1 MLRIV
6 TCLTGE
12 HAWPLVAL
20 AVGVCL
26 VTSVTAVL
34 LFHRALSTQ
43 GGTRARWIAGAG
55 AAAGCGIWATH
66 FIATLACDPG
76 SAITYDLTLTIGSLL
91 ITVALTVAGLSVA
104 SSARALAAPVGGVII
119 GVGLAATHY
128 TGMASLEFSSQVT
141 WSADLIVAS
150 IVAGLVFAAA
160 AMAMAVRGHSP
171 RNTLVA
177 AILLTLAVLLH
188 HFIAMSAAQIIP
200 GVAYTVDASG
210 LSETMLAM
218 LIAAIAFAV
227 LGVSIIGAIMDR
239 RLSEKNSQLGTAL
252 DHMNHGLMMFDQESR
267 VILCNQ
273 RYIELYRLPA
283 GAIKAGMS
291 LRDVV
296 DVRIAHGV
304 FDVDLER
311 YCADVLGMVAHGAA
325 FKRTVEM
332 RDGRTISVANEP
344 LPNGGWVAT
353 HQDTTEEK
361 RREASFR
368 FLFDNNPIPMWVW
381 DHATLRFLAVNNAAL
396 EQYGHDREHFLTL
409 TVRDVKRSANWESID
424 AVVRGDESKL
434 REGYTSQH
442 VKADGSLIEVAI
454 YGRVMEYEG
463 RPASLVAAID
473 VTERKHTEDE
483 LRQTREFLDGIVENV
498 PMTVVVKNA
507 SDLSYVLVNRR
518 AEEQFGRKRADVI
531 GKTAQDVFP
540 KETADRLDARD
551 REMLAAR
558 REVFF
563 DTHPVTTPAKGARF
577 HTSRRLPILDAN
589 GEPRYLLTVI
599 EDVTER
605 KLQEDELRRTRA
617 FLDTV
622 VENIP
627 VALSVKDTREFRYA
641 LVNRAAEKFFGLS
654 SEEMIGKRADELFP
668 KQAGDA
674 FAILDRQAVETDG
687 VCVVDEQV
695 VETPRNGTRLVD
707 IKKFVVRDADGKA
720 EYLLSLSEDVTERK
734 RAQDRIAHLAEH
746 DLLTDLPNRAAFNEK
761 LAAEVE
767 RAAASGISFAILC
780 IGLDRFREV
789 NDVFGHATG
798 DAALRAVAER
808 LREAANGSYLARI
821 GGDEFIIIVA
831 GQNAHSAESVVA
843 ALMRSVADTDIEIGE
858 QRLRI
863 GLSIGIAV
871 YPSGA
876 KDADTLLANAD
887 VALCRAKAEGRGSIR
902 FFEAVMDERLREKR
916 TLQQELRAAIEH
928 GELALHYQPQ
938 ARISG
943 EISGF
948 EALVRW
954 HHPIRGLIPPGSFVP
969 LAEESGL
976 IVAMSEW
983 IMREGCREAASW
995 PRPLQIA
1002 INLSPIQFRHGDLP
1016 AQVHQ
1021 ILLETGL
1028 APHRLELEVTEG
1040 VLIDDFSRALSILL
1054 RLKTLG
1060 VRIAMDDFGTG
1071 YSSLSYLQA
1080 FPFDK
1085 IKIDRTFIANLG
1097 DNQHS
1102 AAIVRAVLGLGRGM
1116 NIPVVAEGVETPE
1129 QLAFLASESCEEVQ
1143 GYLIG
1148 RPAPIDTYAGVV
1160 GREAAKTKSKL
1171 RVVTG

>member
-6 TCLTGE
+6 TCLTAE
-12 HAWPLVAL
+12 HAWPLLAL

-34 LFHRALSTQ
+34 LFHRARSTHA
-43 GGTRARWIAGAG
+43 GARARWIVGAG
-55 AAAGCGIWATH
+55 IAAGCGIWATH
-66 FIATLACDPG
+66 FIATLAYDPG
-76 SAITYDLTLTIGSLL
+76 IAITYDLTLTIGSLL
-91 ITVALTVAGLSVA
+91 IGVALTVAGLAAA
-104 SSARALAAPVGGVII
+104 SAAGALAAPVGGAII

-128 TGMASLEFSSQVT
+128 TGMASLELSGRIV
-141 WSADLIVAS
+141 WSVGLIIAS
-150 IVAGLVFAAA
+150 ILAGLLLAAA
-160 AMAMAVRGHSP
+160 AMSVAVRGGSL

-177 AILLTLAVLLH
+177 ALLLALAILLH
-188 HFIAMSAAQIIP
+188 HITGMSAALIAP
-200 GVAYTVDASG
+200 DAAYAAGSSG
-210 LSETMLAM
+210 LSEAMLAM

-227 LGVSIIGAIMDR
+227 LGVSLIGAIMDR
-239 RLSEKNSQLGTAL
+239 RLAEKNSQLGTAL

-267 VILCNQ
+267 VIMCNQ
-273 RYIELYRLPA
+273 RYIDLYRLPA
-283 GAIKAGMS
+283 DAIKAGMS

-296 DVRIAHGV
+296 DTRIAHGR
-304 FDVDLER
+304 FAGDPER
-311 YCADVLGMVAHGAA
+311 YCADVLGMVAHGKA
-325 FKRTVEM
+325 FKRTTEVQD
-332 RDGRTISVANEP
+332 RIISVANEP
-344 LPNGGWVAT
+344 LPRGGWVAT
-353 HQDTTEEK
+353 HQDITEEK
-361 RREASFR
+361 QRESSFR

-381 DHATLRFLAVNNAAL
+381 EHATLRFLAVNNAAL
-396 EQYGHDREHFLTL
+396 AQYGHDREHFLTL
-409 TVRDVKRSANWESID
+409 TIGDVKRSANWDSIN
-424 AVVRGDESKL
+424 AVVRGDESGL

-442 VKADGSLIEVAI
+442 VRADGSLIEVAV
-454 YGRVMEYEG
+454 YGCAMEYEG
-463 RPASLVAAID
+463 RPASLVAAVD
-473 VTERKHTEDE
+473 VTERKRAEDE
-483 LRQTREFLDGIVENV
+483 LRQTREFLDGIIENV

-507 SDLSYVLVNRR
+507 SDLSYALINRR
-518 AEEQFGRKRADVI
+518 AEEQFGRKRTDVI
-531 GKTAQDVFP
+531 GKTARDVFP
-540 KETADRLDARD
+540 KETADLLEMRD

-558 REVFF
+558 HEMFF
-563 DTHPVTTPAKGARF
+563 DTHPVTTPTKGARF
-577 HTSRRLPILDAN
+577 HTSRRLPILGADGA
-589 GEPRYLLTVI
+589 PRYLLTVI

-605 KLQEDELRRTRA
+605 KLQEDELRRTRTL
-617 FLDTV
+617 LDTV
-622 VENIP
+622 VENMP
-627 VALSVKDTREFRYA
+627 VMLSVKDTKEFRYEV
-641 LVNRAAEKFFGLS
+641 VNRAAEKLFGLT
-654 SEEMIGKRADELFP
+654 SEEMIGKSAADLFP
-668 KQAGDA
+668 RQAVDT
-674 FAILDRQAVETDG
+674 FAILDRQAVESEG
-687 VCVVDEQV
+687 MCVVNEQV

-707 IKKFVVRDADGKA
+707 IKKLVVRDADGNA
-720 EYLLSLSEDVTERK
+720 EYLLTLSEDVTERR
-734 RAQDRIAHLAEH
+734 RAAERIEHLAQH

-767 RAAASGISFAILC
+767 RAAASGASLAVLC

-808 LREAANGSYLARI
+808 LRESANGSYLARI
-821 GGDEFIIIVA
+821 GGDEFMIVVS
-831 GQNAHSAESVVA
+831 GQDAHAAEAIAA
-843 ALMRSVADTDIEIGE
+843 ALMQSVATTDIEVGE

-916 TLQQELRAAIEH
+916 ALQQELRAAIEH

-954 HHPIRGLIPPGSFVP
+954 HHPIRGLIQPGSFVP

-983 IMREGCREAASW
+983 ILREGCREAASW

-1129 QLAFLASESCEEVQ
+1129 QLAFLARESCEEVQ

-1148 RPAPIDTYAGVV
+1148 RPAPIDTYADVL
-1160 GREAAKTKSKL
+1160 GRKTAKAAKLK
-1171 RVVTG
+1171 VVNA

>member
-6 TCLTGE
+6 TCLTTE

-20 AVGVCL
+20 AVGLCL
-26 VTSVTAVL
+26 ATSVTAIL

-43 GGTRARWIAGAG
+43 RGTRAQWIVGAG

-76 SAITYDLTLTIGSLL
+76 IANSYDLALTIGSLL

-104 SSARALAAPVGGVII
+104 SSARALAAPVGGAVI

-128 TGMASLEFSSQVT
+128 TGMASLELSGKIA
-141 WSADLIVAS
+141 WSADIIIAS

-160 AMAMAVRGHSP
+160 AMSVAVRGHSL
-171 RNTLVA
+171 RNTLLA
-177 AILLTLAVLLH
+177 AILLTLAVLSH
-188 HFIAMSAAQIIP
+188 HFIAMSAAQVIP
-200 GVAYTVDASG
+200 GAAYTIDASG
-210 LSETMLAM
+210 LPEIMLAM
-218 LIAAIAFAV
+218 LIAAVAFAV
-227 LGVSIIGAIMDR
+227 LGVSITGAIMDR

-252 DHMNHGLMMFDQESR
+252 DHMNHGLMMFDQERR

-296 DVRIAHGV
+296 NARLVHGSFV
-304 FDVDLER
+304 GDPER
-311 YCADVLGMVAHGAA
+311 YCTDVLSMVAHGTA
-325 FKRTVEM
+325 FKRTTEM
-332 RDGRTISVANEP
+332 QGRTISVANEP
-344 LPNGGWVAT
+344 LPGGGWVAT
-353 HQDTTEEK
+353 HLDITEEK
-361 RREASFR
+361 RRESSFR

-396 EQYGHDREHFLTL
+396 EQYGYDREHFLTL
-409 TVRDVKRSANWESID
+409 TVGDVKRSANWDSID
-424 AVVRGDESKL
+424 TVVRGDERKL

-463 RPASLVAAID
+463 RPASLVAAVD
-473 VTERKHTEDE
+473 VTERKHAEDE

-531 GKTAQDVFP
+531 GKTAQAVFP
-540 KETADRLDARD
+540 KETADRLEARD
-551 REMLAAR
+551 REMLATR
-558 REVFF
+558 REAFF

-589 GEPRYLLTVI
+589 GEPRFLLTVI
-599 EDVTER
+599 DDVTER

-627 VALSVKDTREFRYA
+627 VALSVKDTKEFRYA
-641 LVNRAAEKFFGLS
+641 LVNRAAEEFFGLT
-654 SEEMIGKRADELFP
+654 SEEMIGKSAAELFP
-668 KQAGDA
+668 QQAVDTFSA
-674 FAILDRQAVETDG
+674 LDREAVETAG
-687 VCVVDEQV
+687 VCEVNEQL
-695 VETPRNGTRLVD
+695 VETPRNGTRLID

-734 RAQDRIAHLAEH
+734 RAQDRIAHLAGH

-767 RAAASGISFAILC
+767 RAAAAGTSFAVLC

-798 DAALRAVAER
+798 DAALRAVADR
-808 LREAANGSYLARI
+808 LCEAADGSYLARI
-821 GGDEFIIIVA
+821 GGDEFIIIVS
-831 GQNAHSAESVVA
+831 GENAHAAETVAA

-858 QRLRI
+858 QRVRI

-876 KDADTLLANAD
+876 RDADTLLANAD

-916 TLQQELRAAIEH
+916 ALQQELRAAIEH

-954 HHPIRGLIPPGSFVP
+954 HHPIRGLIQPGSFVP

-983 IMREGCREAASW
+983 ILREGCREAASW

-1085 IKIDRTFIANLG
+1085 IKIDRTFNANLG

-1129 QLAFLASESCEEVQ
+1129 QLAFLARESCEEVQ

-1160 GREAAKTKSKL
+1160 GREVAKTAKTIL
-1171 RVVTG
+1171 RIVNA

>member
-6 TCLTGE
+6 TCLTAE

-20 AVGVCL
+20 AVSVCL
-26 VTSVTAVL
+26 VASLTAVL
-34 LFHRALSTQ
+34 LFHRALSRH
-43 GGTRARWIAGAG
+43 GGTRARWIVGAG

-66 FIATLACDPG
+66 FIATLAYDPG
-76 SAITYDLTLTIGSLL
+76 IAIAYDLTLTIVSLL
-91 ITVALTVAGLSVA
+91 IAVVLTVAGLAVA
-104 SSARALAAPVGGVII
+104 SSAGTLAAPAGGAVI
-119 GVGLAATHY
+119 GTGLAATHY
-128 TGMASLEFSSQVT
+128 TGMASLELSGQIA
-141 WSADLIVAS
+141 WSADLIIAS
-150 IVAGLVFAAA
+150 IIAGLLFAAA
-160 AMAMAVRGHSP
+160 AMRVAARGRNLP
-171 RNTLVA
+171 NTLVA
-177 AILLTLAVLLH
+177 AILLTLAVLSH
-188 HFIAMSAAQIIP
+188 HFIGMGAALVIP
-200 GVAYTVDASG
+200 GPGYTVDASG
-210 LSETMLAM
+210 LSATMLAM

-227 LGVSIIGAIMDR
+227 LGVSLIGAIMDR

-252 DHMNHGLMMFDQESR
+252 DHMNQGLMMFDQAHR

-273 RYIELYRLPA
+273 RYIDLYRLPA

-291 LRDVV
+291 LREVIGA
-296 DVRIAHGV
+296 RMIHGS
-304 FDVDLER
+304 FDGDPER
-311 YCADVLGMVAHGAA
+311 YCADVLDTVAHGTA
-325 FKRTVEM
+325 FKRTIAM
-332 RDGRTISVANEP
+332 QNRTISVANEP
-344 LPNGGWVAT
+344 LPGGGWVAT
-353 HQDTTEEK
+353 HQDITEEK
-361 RREASFR
+361 RRESSFR

-396 EQYGHDREHFLTL
+396 AQYGHDREHFLTL
-409 TVRDVKRSANWESID
+409 TVGDVKQSANWESID
-424 AVVRGDESKL
+424 AVVRGDEKKL

-442 VKADGSLIEVAI
+442 VRADGSLIEVAI

-473 VTERKHTEDE
+473 VTERKHAEDE
-483 LRQTREFLDGIVENV
+483 LRQTREFLDGIIENV

-507 SDLSYVLVNRR
+507 SDLTYVLINRR

-531 GKTAQDVFP
+531 GKTAQAVFP
-540 KETADRLDARD
+540 RETADRLEARD
-551 REMLAAR
+551 REMLAAG
-558 REVFF
+558 RETFF

-589 GEPRYLLTVI
+589 GAPRYLLTVI
-599 EDVTER
+599 DDVTER

-627 VALSVKDTREFRYA
+627 VALSVKDTKELRYA
-641 LVNRAAEKFFGLS
+641 LVNRAAEEFFGLS
-654 SEEMIGKRADELFP
+654 SEEMIGKSAAELFP
-668 KQAGDA
+668 QQAIDA
-674 FAILDRQAVETDG
+674 FSALDRQAMETAG
-687 VCVVDEQV
+687 ICAADEQV

-707 IKKFVVRDADGKA
+707 IKKFVVRDADGNA
-720 EYLLSLSEDVTERK
+720 EYLLSLSEDVTERR
-734 RAQDRIAHLAEH
+734 RAAERIEHLAQH
-746 DLLTDLPNRAAFNEK
+746 DLLTDLPNRAVFNKK

-767 RAAASGISFAILC
+767 RAAASGASFAVLC

-789 NDVFGHATG
+789 NDVFGHAIG
-798 DAALRAVAER
+798 DEALRAVAER
-808 LREAANGSYLARI
+808 LREAADGSYLARI
-821 GGDEFIIIVA
+821 GGDEFMIIA
-831 GQNAHSAESVVA
+831 SGQQAHAAETIA
-843 ALMRSVADTDIEIGE
+843 ATLMRSVADTDIDIGE

-902 FFEAVMDERLREKR
+902 FFEALMDERLREKR
-916 TLQQELRAAIEH
+916 ALQQELRAAIEH

-954 HHPIRGLIPPGSFVP
+954 HHPIRGLIPPASFVP

-983 IMREGCREAASW
+983 ILREGCREAASW

-1085 IKIDRTFIANLG
+1085 IKIDRTFIANLS
-1097 DNQHS
+1097 DNHHS

-1129 QLAFLASESCEEVQ
+1129 QLAFLARESCEEVQ

-1160 GREAAKTKSKL
+1160 GRKAAKTTPTKL
-1171 RVVTG
+1171 KVVAG

>member
-1 MLRIV
+1 MLRIL
-6 TCLTGE
+6 TCLTGQ

-20 AVGVCL
+20 AAGVCL

-34 LFHRALSTQ
+34 LFHRALSTH
-43 GGTRARWIAGAG
+43 GGTRARWIVGAG

-66 FIATLACDPG
+66 FIATLGYDPG
-76 SAITYDLTLTIGSLL
+76 VAITYDLTLTIASLL
-91 ITVALTVAGLSVA
+91 IAVALTVAGLAVA
-104 SSARALAAPVGGVII
+104 SSATAPAAAIGGAII
-119 GVGLAATHY
+119 GAGVAATHY
-128 TGMASLEFSSQVT
+128 TGMASLELSGQIA
-141 WSADLIVAS
+141 WSADLIIAS
-150 IVAGLVFAAA
+150 IVAGLAFAAV
-160 AMAMAVRGHSP
+160 AMSMAVRGRSLQ
-171 RNTLVA
+171 NTLA
-177 AILLTLAVLLH
+177 AALLLALAVLSH
-188 HFIAMSAAQIIP
+188 HFVGMSAALVIP
-200 GVAYTVDASG
+200 GAAYTVDASS
-210 LSETMLAM
+210 LSATMLAM

-227 LGVSIIGAIMDR
+227 LGASLIGAIMDR

-273 RYIELYRLPA
+273 RYIDLYRLPA
-283 GAIKAGMS
+283 GAITAGMS
-291 LRDVV
+291 LREVV
-296 DVRIAHGV
+296 DARGANGT
-304 FDVDLER
+304 FDGDPER
-311 YCADVLGMVAHGAA
+311 YCADVLSMVAHGAA

-344 LPNGGWVAT
+344 LPSGGWVAT
-353 HQDTTEEK
+353 HQDITEEK
-361 RREASFR
+361 RRESSFR

-396 EQYGHDREHFLTL
+396 AQYGHDREHFLTM
-409 TVRDVKRSANWESID
+409 TVGDVKRSSNWESVN
-424 AVVRGDESKL
+424 AVVHGDESGL

-442 VKADGSLIEVAI
+442 VKADGSLIEAAI
-454 YGRVMEYEG
+454 YGRAMEYEG

-473 VTERKHTEDE
+473 ITERKHAEDE
-483 LRQTREFLDGIVENV
+483 LRQTREFLDGVIENV

-507 SDLSYVLVNRR
+507 SDLSYVLINRR

-540 KETADRLDARD
+540 KETADRLEARD

-558 REVFF
+558 REMFF
-563 DTHPVTTPAKGARF
+563 DTHAVTTPAKGARF
-577 HTSRRLPILDAN
+577 HTSSRLPILDAK
-589 GEPRYLLTVI
+589 GAPRYLLIVI
-599 EDVTER
+599 DDVTER
-605 KLQEDELRRTRA
+605 KLQEDDLRRTRT
-617 FLDTV
+617 FLDTI
-622 VENIP
+622 VENMP
-627 VALSVKDTREFRYA
+627 AMLAVKDAKELRYA
-641 LVNRAAEKFFGLS
+641 LVNRATEKFFGLT
-654 SEEMIGKRADELFP
+654 SEEMIGKRAEDLFP
-668 KQAGDA
+668 RQAA
-674 FAILDRQAVETDG
+674 ETITLLDRQAIDSAG
-687 VCVVDEQV
+687 VCAVTEHA
-695 VETPRNGTRLVD
+695 VETPYIGARLVTT
-707 IKKFVVRDADGKA
+707 KKLLVRGEDGSG
-720 EYLLSLSEDVTERK
+720 EYLLSMSEDITERK
-734 RAQDRIAHLAEH
+734 RAEERVVHLAEH

-761 LAAEVE
+761 LSAEVE
-767 RAAASGISFAILC
+767 RAAASSTSLAILC

-808 LREAANGSYLARI
+808 LQEAANESYLARI
-821 GGDEFIIIVA
+821 GGDEFMIIVS
-831 GQNAHSAESVVA
+831 GPDAHSAEAIAA
-843 ALMRSVADTDIEIGE
+843 ALMGSVADTDIEIGE

-902 FFEAVMDERLREKR
+902 FFEAVMDDRLREKR
-916 TLQQELRAAIEH
+916 ALQQELRAAIEH

-983 IMREGCREAASW
+983 ILREGCREAASW

-1129 QLAFLASESCEEVQ
+1129 QLAFLARESCEEVQ

-1171 RVVTG
+1171 RVVAG

>member
-34 LFHRALSTQ
+34 LFHRALSTV

-55 AAAGCGIWATH
+55 ASAGCGIWATH
-66 FIATLACDPG
+66 FIATLGYDPG
-76 SAITYDLTLTIGSLL
+76 IAITYNLTLTIGSLL
-91 ITVALTVAGLSVA
+91 IAVALTVAGLAAA
-104 SSARALAAPVGGVII
+104 SLAAAAAAPIGGAII
-119 GVGLAATHY
+119 GAGLAATHY
-128 TGMASLEFSSQVT
+128 TGMASLEPSGQIA
-141 WSADLIVAS
+141 WSADLIIAS
-150 IVAGLVFAAA
+150 IIAGLVLASA
-160 AMAMAVRGHSP
+160 AMGVAVRGRSLQS
-171 RNTLVA
+171 TLA
-177 AILLTLAVLLH
+177 AALLLALAVLSH
-188 HFIAMSAAQIIP
+188 HFIGMSAAQVIP
-200 GVAYTVDASG
+200 GAASAADGSG
-210 LSETMLAM
+210 LSAAMLAM

-227 LGVSIIGAIMDR
+227 LGVSLIGAIMDR

-273 RYIELYRLPA
+273 RYIDLYGLPA

-296 DVRIAHGV
+296 DVRIAHNV
-304 FDVDLER
+304 FDVEPER
-311 YCADVLGMVAHGAA
+311 YCADVLDMVAQGTA
-325 FKRTVEM
+325 FRRTVAM
-332 RDGRTISVANEP
+332 RDGRTIAVVNEP
-344 LPNGGWVAT
+344 LPGGGWVAT
-353 HQDTTEEK
+353 HQDITEER
-361 RREASFR
+361 RRESSFR

-396 EQYGHDREHFLTL
+396 DQYGHDREHFLTL
-409 TVRDVKRSANWESID
+409 TVSDIKRSANWDSID
-424 AVVRGDESKL
+424 AVVHGDESRL
-434 REGYTSQH
+434 REGYTSRH
-442 VKADGSLIEVAI
+442 VRADGSLIEVAI
-454 YGRVMEYEG
+454 YGRAMEYEG
-463 RPASLVAAID
+463 RSASLVAAID
-473 VTERKHTEDE
+473 VTERKHTEDQ
-483 LRQTREFLDGIVENV
+483 LRQTREFLDGVIENV

-507 SDLSYVLVNRR
+507 SDLSYVLINRR

-540 KETADRLDARD
+540 KETADRLEARD

-558 REVFF
+558 REAFF

-577 HTSRRLPILDAN
+577 HTSRRLPILDTD
-589 GEPRYLLTVI
+589 GEPLYLLTVI

-622 VENIP
+622 VENMP
-627 VALSVKDTREFRYA
+627 VALSVKDAKEFRYA
-641 LVNRAAEKFFGLS
+641 LVNRAAEEFFGLT
-654 SEEMIGKRADELFP
+654 SEEMIGKSAAELFP
-668 KQAGDA
+668 QQAIVA
-674 FAILDRQAVETDG
+674 FSALDRQAVETAG
-687 VCVVDEQV
+687 VCAANEQV

-707 IKKFVVRDADGKA
+707 IKKFVIRDADGNA
-720 EYLLSLSEDVTERK
+720 EYLLSLSEDVTERR
-734 RAQDRIAHLAEH
+734 RAAERIEHLAQH
-746 DLLTDLPNRAAFNEK
+746 DLLTDLPNRAAFNAK
-761 LAAEVE
+761 LGTEVE
-767 RAAASGISFAILC
+767 RAAAAGTSFAILC

-808 LREAANGSYLARI
+808 LHEAANGSYLARI
-821 GGDEFIIIVA
+821 GGDEFIIIVS
-831 GQNAHSAESVVA
+831 GQNAHAAETVAA
-843 ALMRSVADTDIEIGE
+843 ALMQSVANTDIEIGE

-916 TLQQELRAAIEH
+916 ALQQELRAAIEH

-983 IMREGCREAASW
+983 ILREGCREAASW

-1085 IKIDRTFIANLG
+1085 IKIDRTFIANLS

-1129 QLAFLASESCEEVQ
+1129 QLAFLARESCEEVQ

-1148 RPAPIDTYAGVV
+1148 RPAPIDTYAAVL
-1160 GREAAKTKSKL
+1160 GRKAASAKTKL
-1171 RVVTG
+1171 RIVNA